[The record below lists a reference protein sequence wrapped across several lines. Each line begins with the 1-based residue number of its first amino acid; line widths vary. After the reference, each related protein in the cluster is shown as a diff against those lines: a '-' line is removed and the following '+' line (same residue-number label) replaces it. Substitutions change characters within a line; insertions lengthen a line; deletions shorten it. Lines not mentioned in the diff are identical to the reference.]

1 MAIRTLAELFLLAA
15 GRSRPDLL
23 LHKVGGTYQPIATA
37 EFVSGVQRLSKALQA
52 LGVAR
57 GDRVALMAENGPHWP
72 LVDFAT
78 LCMGGIVVPIYPT
91 LLPKDAAYIVGD
103 SGARVV
109 FVQGRERLEG
119 LLGHRASLPSV
130 QHIVLIEDG
139 ARPGDGY
146 TTLDAAIELGAGA
159 DPAAFEAEAR
169 KAQPDDLATFIYTSG
184 TTGNPKGVMLT
195 HHNIT
200 SNLVDALKVLDI
212 ESDFTALSFLPLS
225 HSFER
230 TVDYIYFYRGCSIG
244 YAESIQTIGQNL
256 GEVKPHVFVAVPR
269 VYEKVLSRIYEGVAA
284 AGGAKEKIFR
294 WAVGV
299 GRQALPEV
307 LKGRR
312 PGGLLGLKLGVA
324 DKLVFHKIRER
335 LGGRFAFAVSGGAP
349 LAREVAEFFWGA
361 GVRIYEGYGLTETSP
376 VLTINSHGAAKLG
389 SVGRAI
395 PNVELRIA
403 EDGEILAR
411 GPNIMKGYWNNP
423 EATAEVID
431 AEGWFHTGDIGH
443 LDGDGFLFITDRK
456 KELIVTAGGKNIA
469 PAPIENALKASRYI
483 GQAVVIGDRRKFI
496 SALIVPDFE
505 ALRPWARANGVAFT
519 SDDELVAAPEV
530 RKLIAD
536 EIAPVNAELAQYE
549 RIKAWELLPR
559 ELTLETGELTPTQ
572 KVKRRV
578 VNKSFATQIDR
589 MYEGRGG
596 D

>member
-1 MAIRTLAELFLLAA
+1 MSIRTLAELFLKSA
-15 GRSRPDLL
+15 GQGRPDLL
-23 LHKVGGTYQPIATA
+23 LHKVAGSYRPIATA
-37 EFVSGVQRLSKALQA
+37 ELVPKVQRLSKALQE

-78 LCMGGIVVPIYPT
+78 LCMGGVVVPIYPT
-91 LLPKDAAYIVGD
+91 LLPKDAAYIVND
-103 SGARVV
+103 SGAKVV
-109 FVQGRERLEG
+109 FVQGPERLEG
-119 LLGHRASLPSV
+119 LLAQRAAMPGL
-130 QHIVLIEDG
+130 QHIVLIDEG
-139 ARPGDGY
+139 AAAGPGHS
-146 TTLDAAIELGAGA
+146 TLEAALARVDTV

-169 KAQPDDLATFIYTSG
+169 KALPEDLATFIYTSG

-195 HHNIT
+195 HGNIT
-200 SNLVDALKVLDI
+200 SNLTDALQNLDI
-212 ESDFTALSFLPLS
+212 ESEFTALSFLPLS

-269 VYEKVLSRIYEGVAA
+269 VYEKVLSRINEGIAA

-294 WAVGV
+294 WAVSV
-299 GRQALPEV
+299 GRQALPE
-307 LKGRR
+307 LLAGRR

-324 DKLVFHKIRER
+324 DKLVFSKIRER

-349 LAREVAEFFWGA
+349 LSRDVAEFFWGA

-376 VLTINSHGAAKLG
+376 VLTINSHGATKLG

-411 GPNIMKGYWNNP
+411 GPNIMKGYYNNP
-423 EATAEVID
+423 EATAEAID
-431 AEGWFHTGDIGH
+431 ADGWFHTGDIGH
-443 LDGDGFLFITDRK
+443 LDEDGFLFITDRK

-469 PAPIENALKASRYI
+469 PAPIENALKSSRFI
-483 GQAVVIGDRRKFI
+483 AQAVVIGDRRKFI

-505 ALRPWARANGVAFT
+505 ALRPWARANGVTFAN
-519 SDDELVAAPEV
+519 DEQLVADPAV

-549 RIKAWELLPR
+549 RIKAWDLLPR

-578 VNKSFATQIDR
+578 VNQSFASQIDR
-589 MYEGRGG
+589 MYEGGAG
-596 D
+596 E